1 MKKDLI
7 GVLIFLMM
15 GICLGFPPSG
25 FSETETQWTE
35 EYTLGEVVVSGEREG
50 VESIGTVREIIA
62 EDINRRRVQT
72 LDQALELLPGL
83 DIRTAT
89 DGIARVDLRGYRS
102 RHVMLLL
109 DGIPFLKYDITT
121 N

>member
-25 FSETETQWTE
+25 FSETETQRTA

-50 VESIGTVREIIA
+50 VESIGTVR
-62 EDINRRRVQT
+62 
-72 LDQALELLPGL
+72 
-83 DIRTAT
+83 
-89 DGIARVDLRGYRS
+89 
-102 RHVMLLL
+102 
-109 DGIPFLKYDITT
+109 
-121 N
+121 